1 MRKYLVVAAIGAM
14 LIAGQAAAS
23 DSAAVNADDRV
34 GGGPFPSAS
43 QVQGADD
50 LLILLGGA
58 ALIGLLAY
66 GFSHGGKGH
75 PASP

>member
-1 MRKYLVVAAIGAM
+1 MRKYLAAAAIGAM

-23 DSAAVNADDRV
+23 DSAAVNADDRI
-34 GGGPFPSAS
+34 GGPLPAQS
-43 QVQGADD
+43 QVQSADA

-58 ALIGLLAY
+58 ALAGLLIY
-66 GFSHGGKGH
+66 GFSHDGKGH

>member
-1 MRKYLVVAAIGAM
+1 MRKYLAAAVLGAM
-14 LIAGQAAAS
+14 LIAGQAAAT
-23 DSAAVNADDRV
+23 DSGLLNSNDQI
-34 GGGPFPSAS
+34 GGPLPTSS
-43 QVQGADD
+43 QAQGTDE

-58 ALIGLLAY
+58 LLIGLLAY